1 MPVIY
6 KNGQA
11 YGSDEWRSDINT
23 FRSQIGDVIGITKS
37 YTIGP
42 SD

>member
-23 FRSQIGDVIGITKS
+23 FRSQIDGVVGITKD
-37 YTIGP
+37 YTLNPGG
-42 SD
+42 